1 MGILGIDLLNPLQ
14 WDMASPDP
22 KNKQDASVHYVLGVR
37 GNIQAYLKNKIKNN
51 GFNPITK
58 IWVLQNSTI
67 KFLHSKAL
75 TFDCKE
81 WDRWSWEWQAYI

>member
-1 MGILGIDLLNPLQ
+1 MGILGIDLSNPLQ

-58 IWVLQNSTI
+58 TWLCKILLSSFSTPKLWHLI
-67 KFLHSKAL
+67 VKNEIDEVES
-75 TFDCKE
+75 D
-81 WDRWSWEWQAYI
+81 QAYI